1 MQTDAA
7 INPGNSGG
15 PLLDAAGRVI
25 GVNSQ
30 IASSSGGNTGVGFAV
45 PVDSIRD
52 VIPQLVKDGKIDRA
66 YLGLAS
72 GERPAT
78 PGALVGTVNP
88 GTPADEAGIKTGD
101 LIVVVRRQDDP
112 QPVRA
117 LARRAPEEA
126 GRRGEGRAEAR
137 WQRHPHR
144 DRQAGPAPES
154 GRPSEPAGV
163 AGRVL

>member
-88 GTPADEAGIKTGD
+88 GTPAAKAGIKTDD
-101 LIVVVRRQDDP
+101 LIVAFDGKTIRN
-112 QPVRA
+112 
-117 LARRAPEEA
+117 
-126 GRRGEGRAEAR
+126 
-137 WQRHPHR
+137 
-144 DRQAGPAPES
+144 
-154 GRPSEPAGV
+154 PSELSLAVLKKKPGDEVKVELKRDGKTTTVTVKLGQRPNQV
-163 AGRVL
+163 A

>member
-1 MQTDAA
+1 M
-7 INPGNSGG
+7 
-15 PLLDAAGRVI
+15 I

-30 IASSSGGNTGVGFAV
+30 IASSGGGNSGVGFAV

-52 VIPQLVKDGKIDRA
+52 VVPKLVKDGKIDRA

-88 GTPADEAGIKTGD
+88 GTPADEAGIRTGD
-101 LIVVVRRQDDP
+101 LITSFDGKTIRNPSALSLAVLQKKPGDEVKVEL
-112 QPVRA
+112 RA
-117 LARRAPEEA
+117 R
-126 GRRGEGRAEAR
+126 
-137 WQRHPHR
+137 QRHPHR
-144 DRQAGPAPES
+144 DRQARTGARIR
-154 GRPSEPAGV
+154 RPSDPARG